1 MVIFF
6 DDANKKAL
14 EIAEAEDKVFVHAFN
29 DLDVII
35 GQGTIAIEILEDLK
49 DVDYVL
55 VPIGGGGILSGIAS
69 YIKAVN
75 PNCKLIGVQSSNV
88 PSYYEARKTKKPFQV
103 KGKLSIADGIAVKQ
117 TGNIT
122 FELLN
127 KYVDDVILVSE
138 EEIAETILFLFENC
152 KIVAEGAGAV
162 TTAAILFNKLNV
174 KDKKIACVLSGGNID
189 VTTFLN
195 ITNRAL
201 INQRRRV
208 VLKIDAPLGKGHL
221 TKITNV
227 VDSHGVQI
235 HN

>member
-1 MVIFF
+1 M
-6 DDANKKAL
+6 
-14 EIAEAEDKVFVHAFN
+14 
-29 DLDVII
+29 
-35 GQGTIAIEILEDLK
+35 
-49 DVDYVL
+49 
-55 VPIGGGGILSGIAS
+55 GGILSGIAS
-69 YIKAVN
+69 YVKAVN
-75 PNCKLIGVQSSNV
+75 PNCKLIGVQSQNV
-88 PSYYEARKTKKPFQV
+88 PSYYEARKSNKSFSV
-103 KGKLSIADGIAVKQ
+103 HGKLSIADGIAVKQ
-117 TGNIT
+117 TGDIT
-122 FELLN
+122 FSILN

-138 EEIAETILFLFENC
+138 AEIAETILFLFENC

-162 TTAAILFNKLNV
+162 TTAAMLFNKLNV
-174 KDKKIACVLSGGNID
+174 KNKKIVCVLSVGNID

-235 HN
+235 HKISDSQLENSLEINREIIRLVVDINTKA